1 MNIPTLYHFT
11 EALEAP
17 DLLLATLRDCQP
29 RRTATGGIAMSRTS
43 RFAEVE
49 IRWNGARY
57 LLCFPLSGAAIFSVE
72 QTAAKLK
79 YLQTELLTDYLLLR
93 DEMIFT
99 DDEGQPHH
107 CDLILHRL
115 PDGEPLNKCVWQ
127 YDAETLLRRVD
138 ELEQGLLQLDFHHNN
153 LKAENLI
160 VTPQGRLIPIRYH
173 FARFGSGSDA
183 EQFEALR
190 RLIREEA
197 SAGMELHEPT
207 APAYRTRPEFT
218 GHLFVGEM
226 SDMLIRVEDEAGYGY
241 VDTSNRTVIAP
252 QFIWAA
258 DFREGRAEVQTA
270 EGMGLIDKQGRHVIE
285 PRYEIVDF
293 NPYTGCTRLRR
304 EGLWA
309 LADYNGRI
317 ATEFTPRY
325 IEEDEYIEV

>member
-17 DLLLATLRDCQP
+17 DLLLTTLRDAQP

-43 RFAEVE
+43 RFAEAE
-49 IRWNGARY
+49 IQWRGSRY

-72 QTAAKLK
+72 QTAARLK

-99 DDEGQPHH
+99 DDEGETHR

-115 PDGEPLNKCVWQ
+115 PDGEPLSACVWQ
-127 YDAETLLRRVD
+127 YDAEALLRALD
-138 ELEQGLLQLDFHHNN
+138 ELEQGLQQIDFHHNN

-160 VTPQGRLIPIRYH
+160 VTPQGRLVPVRYH
-173 FARFGSGSDA
+173 FARFGSGCDA

-190 RLIREEA
+190 KFIREEA
-197 SAGMELHEPT
+197 SAGMELHESA
-207 APAYRTRPEFT
+207 APRYRTLPEFS

-226 SDMLIRVEDEAGYGY
+226 SDQLVRIEDEAGYGY
-241 VDTSNRTVIAP
+241 VDTGNRTVIAP

-270 EGMGLIDKQGRHVIE
+270 EGMGLIDKQGRFVIE
-285 PRYEIVDF
+285 PRYEIADY

-304 EGLWA
+304 EGA
-309 LADYNGRI
+309 LGAGRLQRPDRHRI
-317 ATEFTPRY
+317 HAPLHRGG
-325 IEEDEYIEV
+325 